1 MGILG
6 FAAFVELCS
15 IAGIDADRVRVP
27 FLWPYIE

>member
-1 MGILG
+1 MNILW
-6 FAAFVELCS
+6 FTSVIELCA